1 MSGTSVIEIDLT
13 ALERNL
19 ALIRGVLSCGLD
31 DGPGAGSQPA
41 PQRGPG
47 VCAVLKADGYGLGA
61 VRLAKR
67 LVAPKSTR
75 GVEMIAVYTPE
86 EARELIEA
94 AIPVPILVLMPVS
107 GFDRHD
113 PLYHAL
119 SKGQIHLTIH
129 DRDNLDAIMKTA
141 EHLGAVL
148 PVHLKIDTG
157 MSRGGATP
165 REAGA
170 LLGRI
175 AAHPRLRLAGV
186 FTHFACADSNADI
199 TRDQAQSFLNVL
211 RLNEARLPGDCVIH
225 ESNSYGVF
233 RSAAL
238 HADMVRCGL
247 GLLGY
252 CAESMQSD
260 DRFEF
265 RDAARQLCPVL
276 RWTSRVVQTKH
287 IAPGTPVGYGSVW
300 TAPRRSAGDTR
311 LAIVPVGY
319 ADGYPV
325 ALSSD
330 RGGDGSLDPERTARV
345 GFEISTG
352 IRAFAPVVGRVSM
365 DQIIVDITDLPEQS
379 IGVGAGVEIVGHNP
393 GAPNHLPT
401 LAKLAGTIT
410 HELLCR
416 LSPRIERRYLHL
428 PKPVEQERPAERID
442 RALAGPSGLPTS
454 PLALREVETK
464 RLMERMGAAKNGIR

>member
-1 MSGTSVIEIDLT
+1 MSGTSVIEVDLT

-19 ALIRGVLSCGLD
+19 AIIRGVLSSGLD
-31 DGPGAGSQPA
+31 EGSPSSPPA
-41 PQRGPG
+41 

-67 LVAPKSTR
+67 LTAPKTTR
-75 GVEMIAVYTPE
+75 PVEMIAVYSPD

-94 AIPVPILVLMPVS
+94 AITTPILVLMPVA

-129 DRDNLDAIMKTA
+129 DRDNLDAITKTA

-157 MSRGGATP
+157 MSRGGAPP
-165 REAGA
+165 RQAGS
-170 LLGRI
+170 LLAKI
-175 AAHPRLRLAGV
+175 ADHPRLRLAGV
-186 FTHFACADSNADI
+186 FTHFASADSSADL
-199 TRDQAQSFLNVL
+199 TREQALSFLNVL
-211 RLNEARLPGDCVIH
+211 RLSEARLPGDCIIH
-225 ESNSYGVF
+225 EANSYATL

-238 HADMVRCGL
+238 HADMIRVGL
-247 GLLGY
+247 ALVGY
-252 CAESMQSD
+252 GADDMAPD
-260 DRFEF
+260 DRFDF
-265 RDAARQLCPVL
+265 REAARQLTPII
-276 RWTSRVVQTKH
+276 RWTSTVVQTKH

-300 TAPRRSAGDTR
+300 SAPKRPAGDTR

-330 RGGDGSLDPERTARV
+330 RGGDASLDPQRGARV

-352 IRAFAPVVGRVSM
+352 IRAYAPVIGRVSM
-365 DQIIVDITDLPEQS
+365 DQIIIDVTELPERAT
-379 IGVGAGVEIVGHNP
+379 GVGAPVEIVGSNP
-393 GAPNHLPT
+393 SAPNHLPT

-416 LSPRIERRYLHL
+416 MSPRIERRYLHL
-428 PKPVEQERPAERID
+428 PKPVEQERPAERIT
-442 RALAGPSGLPTS
+442 RALEGAPGLPTN
-454 PLALREVETK
+454 PLALREVESK
-464 RLMERMGAAKNGIR
+464 RLIERMTAAKSGIH

>member
-1 MSGTSVIEIDLT
+1 MSGTSLIEVDLT

-19 ALIRGVLSCGLD
+19 AVIRGVLSRGLD
-31 DGPGAGSQPA
+31 DDSASSGTP
-41 PQRGPG
+41 PG

-67 LVAPKSTR
+67 LTAPKATR
-75 GVEMIAVYTPE
+75 AVEMIAVFTPD
-86 EARELIEA
+86 EARELIDA
-94 AIPVPILVLMPVS
+94 AITTPILVLMPVT

-119 SKGQIHLTIH
+119 SKGQIHLTVH
-129 DRDNLDAIMKTA
+129 DRDNLDAVTKTA
-141 EHLGAVL
+141 EHLGAIL

-157 MSRGGATP
+157 MSRGGALP
-165 REAGA
+165 RQAGA
-170 LLGRI
+170 LLAKI
-175 AAHPRLRLAGV
+175 TDHPRLRLAGV
-186 FTHFACADSNADI
+186 FTHFASADCSAET

-211 RLNEARLPGDCVIH
+211 RLSEARLPGDCVIH
-225 ESNSYGVF
+225 EANSYATF

-238 HADMVRCGL
+238 HADMVRAGL
-247 GLLGY
+247 ALLGY
-252 CAESMQSD
+252 GAESMETS

-265 RDAARQLCPVL
+265 SGAAHQLTPVL

-300 TAPRRSAGDTR
+300 SAPKRAAGDTR

-330 RGGDGSLDPERTARV
+330 RGGDEALDPERAARV

-352 IRAFAPVVGRVSM
+352 IRAYAPVVGRVSM
-365 DQIIVDITDLPEQS
+365 DQIIIDVTDLPES
-379 IGVGAGVEIVGHNP
+379 ATAPGATVEIVGNNP
-393 GAPNHLPT
+393 SAPNHLPT
-401 LAKLAGTIT
+401 L
-410 HELLCR
+410 
-416 LSPRIERRYLHL
+416 
-428 PKPVEQERPAERID
+428 
-442 RALAGPSGLPTS
+442 
-454 PLALREVETK
+454 
-464 RLMERMGAAKNGIR
+464 

>member
-1 MSGTSVIEIDLT
+1 MSGTSLIEVDLT

-19 ALIRGVLSCGLD
+19 AVIRGVLSRGLD
-31 DGPGAGSQPA
+31 DDSASSGTP
-41 PQRGPG
+41 PG

-67 LVAPKSTR
+67 LTAPKATR
-75 GVEMIAVYTPE
+75 AVEMIAVYTPD
-86 EARELIEA
+86 EARELIDA
-94 AIPVPILVLMPVS
+94 AITTPILVLMPVT

-119 SKGQIHLTIH
+119 SKGQIHLTVH
-129 DRDNLDAIMKTA
+129 DRDNLEAVTKTA
-141 EHLGAVL
+141 EHLGAIL

-157 MSRGGATP
+157 MSRGGALP
-165 REAGA
+165 RQAGA
-170 LLGRI
+170 LLAKI
-175 AAHPRLRLAGV
+175 TDHPRLRLAGV
-186 FTHFACADSNADI
+186 FTHFASADCSAET

-211 RLNEARLPGDCVIH
+211 RLSEARLPGDCVIH
-225 ESNSYGVF
+225 EANSYATF

-238 HADMVRCGL
+238 HADMVRAGL
-247 GLLGY
+247 ALLGY
-252 CAESMQSD
+252 GAESMETS

-265 RDAARQLCPVL
+265 SGAAHQLTPIL

-300 TAPRRSAGDTR
+300 SAPKRAAGDTR

-330 RGGDGSLDPERTARV
+330 RGGDDALDPERAARV

-352 IRAFAPVVGRVSM
+352 IRAYAPVVGRVSM
-365 DQIIVDITDLPEQS
+365 DQIIIDVTDLPES
-379 IGVGAGVEIVGHNP
+379 ATAPGATVEIVGNNP
-393 GAPNHLPT
+393 SAPNHLPT
-401 LAKLAGTIT
+401 LAKIAGTIT

-416 LSPRIERRYLHL
+416 MSPRIERRYLHL
-428 PKPVEQERPAERID
+428 PKPVEQERPAERIT
-442 RALAGPSGLPTS
+442 RALEGAGGIPSN
-454 PLALREVETK
+454 PLALREVESK
-464 RLMERMGAAKNGIR
+464 RLIERMAAAQSGIR

>member
-1 MSGTSVIEIDLT
+1 VSGTSVIEVDLT

-19 ALIRGVLSCGLD
+19 AIIRGVLSSGLD
-31 DGPGAGSQPA
+31 DDGVAGSSPA
-41 PQRGPG
+41 

-67 LVAPKSTR
+67 LTAPKSTR
-75 GVEMIAVYTPE
+75 AVEMIAVYTPD
-86 EARELIEA
+86 EARELIDA
-94 AIPVPILVLMPVS
+94 AITAPILVLMPIS

-119 SKGQIHLTIH
+119 SKGQIHLTVH
-129 DRDNLDAIMKTA
+129 DRDNLEAIAKTA

-157 MSRGGATP
+157 MSRGGALP
-165 REAGA
+165 RQSGA

-175 AAHPRLRLAGV
+175 AEHPRLRLAGV
-186 FTHFACADSNADI
+186 FTHFASADSNAAM
-199 TRDQAQSFLNVL
+199 TREQAQSFLNVL
-211 RLNEARLPGDCVIH
+211 RLSEARLPGDCLIH
-225 ESNSYGVF
+225 ESNSYATL

-238 HADMVRCGL
+238 HADMVRVGL
-247 GLLGY
+247 ALLGY
-252 CAESMQSD
+252 GAESIAAD
-260 DRFEF
+260 DRYEF
-265 RDAARQLCPVL
+265 AGAAHQLSPIL

-300 TAPRRSAGDTR
+300 SAPKRAAGDTR

-330 RGGDGSLDPERTARV
+330 RGGDGGLDPERAARV

-352 IRAFAPVVGRVSM
+352 IRAYAPVVGRVSM
-365 DQIIVDITDLPEQS
+365 DQIIIDVTDLPERAT
-379 IGVGAGVEIVGHNP
+379 GVGAPVEIVGNNP
-393 GAPNHLPT
+393 SAPNHLAT
-401 LAKLAGTIT
+401 LAKIAGTIT

-416 LSPRIERRYLHL
+416 MSPRIERRYLHL
-428 PKPVEQERPAERID
+428 PKPVEQERPAERIT
-442 RALAGPSGLPTS
+442 RALEGAGGIPSN
-454 PLALREVETK
+454 PLALREVESK
-464 RLMERMGAAKNGIR
+464 RLIERMAAAQSGLR